1 MDYPKSV
8 PSVGLVDGKFVD
20 EDALA
25 GTPGSLI
32 PAQWGNAVT
41 EEMLNVLMA
50 AGLAPDELNNSQLL
64 LAISRLSL
72 ISTAQYAVGTAAGN
86 ALSATYAPAV
96 TALTDGMV
104 LKCKSPFAN
113 TAPATFNPNGLGAKP
128 IVGGGHNSLQGGEI
142 VANSELWLQYNI
154 SVGGGSWVI
163 VASSGGAAQVA
174 QASKSQHAMQLGQAV
189 GRLIGVQT
197 FTANGTYTPTSGTTS
212 IVVEAIGGGGGGGGT
227 STPPASNQSA
237 GAGGGGGSYSIGR
250 FTTGFSGASVSI
262 GAAGAGGST
271 SSGAGGNGGSTSLG
285 ALISAG
291 GGNGAPGSTSS
302 ASTTNT
308 LWVGGAGG
316 TSGSGGN
323 IFSSAGAPG
332 GYGYALAGSLI
343 GGVGGSSGK
352 GASASGPVGINNA
365 GNAGIAKGVGGGGGC
380 AGVGSTFAGGAG
392 AAGLLVIYE
401 YA

>member
-154 SVGGGSWVI
+154 SLGGGSWVI

-212 IVVEAIGGGGGGGGT
+212 IVVEAIGGGGGGGG
-227 STPPASNQSA
+227 SANPPASNQSS
-237 GAGGGGGSYSIGR
+237 AGGGGGGGYSIGR
-250 FTTGFSGASVSI
+250 FTSAFSGLAVTV
-262 GAAGAGGST
+262 GTGGAGGAIN
-271 SSGAGGNGGSTSLG
+271 SGNGGNGGTTSLG
-285 ALISAG
+285 AILSAG
-291 GGNGAPGSTSS
+291 GGIGAVGYTYTTVNTSLLSPGANGGSP
-302 ASTTNT
+302 
-308 LWVGGAGG
+308 
-316 TSGSGGN
+316 GSGGN
-323 IFSSAGAPG
+323 IYSSGGGGG
-332 GYGYALAGSLI
+332 GYGFMLPNSVI
-343 GGVGGSSGK
+343 GGSGGSCSKNGAAVTSSGANSAGLAATSK
-352 GASASGPVGINNA
+352 GG
-365 GNAGIAKGVGGGGGC
+365 GGGGGC
-380 AGVGSTFAGGAG
+380 SIAGSTFGGGAG
-392 AAGLLVIYE
+392 APGVLIIYE